1 MADDNKDSVG
11 SPDLTTQRAQ
21 AVLRLRELAA
31 LDEIPAPA
39 LLADLFPA
47 AGTSLQEAIE
57 LDAGAEA
64 AAQTRREA
72 DAAARRA
79 AAHESAVTEPAS
91 DYVFPSRE
99 HAEAAITQRFGML
112 NDSGALSV
120 WDSQTKSGLS
130 IAGFN
135 AEWRRHMPEE
145 PWGGGRT
152 KTTNRP
158 LPFDILKYSPDRHTC
173 RGVLY
178 EPGEQPFFKL
188 AGVEYANSYG
198 GHPTDE
204 RPTIGDPEAR
214 RAARTLV
221 KFARHLFPRH
231 KFGPHLD
238 KIAFLAQLLDMHA
251 YLYMN
256 PDSRACFCMV
266 LGGAVEGCGKTM
278 LTKRVT
284 GAIHGHRNQF
294 VVKKQQLFSNFNSY
308 EEKHRFGVMDEL
320 QIQGAEG
327 RARLDGIKTSIS
339 EPDLRVVAKGKD
351 GRTVANHVTWLAT
364 TNFPLDAI
372 PVTESARRWWLE
384 DTPAGRVP
392 RPLARKLAGLLARP
406 TSKRAAGIGGAVLR
420 AYLRARYE
428 RPGFDFDPWAEPPDN
443 EALRAAKR
451 ASIPRE
457 QELLEDALEPGGGLS
472 HGFGTVQDIES
483 AVTLPGHRIDHREH
497 PNGISRER
505 WWQLFEAAAKAKGLT
520 VTERLQPRAL
530 KRASYRLWY
539 RDDAELRVVYERF
552 KKVKE
557 AAERGAP
564 K

>member
-1 MADDNKDSVG
+1 
-11 SPDLTTQRAQ
+11 
-21 AVLRLRELAA
+21 
-31 LDEIPAPA
+31 
-39 LLADLFPA
+39 
-47 AGTSLQEAIE
+47 
-57 LDAGAEA
+57 
-64 AAQTRREA
+64 
-72 DAAARRA
+72 
-79 AAHESAVTEPAS
+79 
-91 DYVFPSRE
+91 
-99 HAEAAITQRFGML
+99 ML
-112 NDSGALSV
+112 NDSGTLSV
-120 WDSQTKSGLS
+120 WDSLTKAELS
-130 IAGFN
+130 ITGFN
-135 AEWRRHMPEE
+135 AEWGRYMPED
-145 PWGGGRT
+145 PCDGGRS
-152 KTTNRP
+152 KKNRP
-158 LPFDILKYSPDRHTC
+158 LPFEILKESPDRHTC

-238 KIAFLAQLLDMHA
+238 KIPFLAQLLDMHA

-294 VVKKQQLFSNFNSY
+294 VVKKQELFSNFNSY

-320 QIQGAEG
+320 QVQGAEG
-327 RARLDGIKTSIS
+327 RARFDGIKTSIS

-351 GRTVANHVTWLAT
+351 GRTVVNHVTWLAT

-392 RPLARKLAGLLARP
+392 RPLARKVAALLVLP

-483 AVTLPGHRIDHREH
+483 AVMLPRHRIDYREH